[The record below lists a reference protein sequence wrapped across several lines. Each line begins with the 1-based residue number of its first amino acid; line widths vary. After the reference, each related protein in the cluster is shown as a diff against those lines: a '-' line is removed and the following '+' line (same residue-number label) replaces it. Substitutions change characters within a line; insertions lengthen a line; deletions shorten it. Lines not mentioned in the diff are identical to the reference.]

1 LHLRLPALRLVFREL
16 AAMIAVPSVVEAVAE
31 EAVVVMTAHDA
42 AAREREVLSIRK
54 Q

>member
-1 LHLRLPALRLVFREL
+1 LHLRLPALRLVSREL
-16 AAMIAVPSVVEAVAE
+16 AAMIAVASVVAAEE

-42 AAREREVLSIRK
+42 AAREREALSIRK